1 MPKLTDR
8 FKNAWNAFTSR
19 DPTRT
24 QFDFGPGYYSRPDR
38 KRLGI
43 RNERTIIT
51 SIYNIISIDVAA
63 IPIRHVLVDEQEQ
76 YLDDIKSG
84 LQECLTMRANR
95 DQTARA
101 FIQDIVL
108 SMFDEGCI
116 AVVPTETRGNPFYGS
131 YDILSM
137 RTAKIV
143 QWYPEHVRVR
153 VYNEQIGRQ
162 VERVYPKS
170 MVSIHENPF
179 FNVMNEP
186 NSTLQRLLRKLAQ
199 SDKLDESI
207 TSSKLDLIVQL
218 PYTTKGELMKKRAN
232 TRKKEIEAQLIDSK
246 YGIAYTDGTEKIVQ
260 LNRPVENNM
269 QSQIEYLTS
278 TLYGQ
283 LGITDAILNGTAD
296 ERTMLN
302 YYNRTVEPVLAA
314 IAEPMMCSF
323 LTPNA
328 RTRGHRIKYFRDPFR
343 LVPLVDIANI
353 ADVFERN
360 EIMSS
365 NEFRQVLGMHP
376 SNDPRADMLVNSNMP
391 QDETVPSPQAP
402 EGYEGQM
409 GQIPQEGQ
417 QEYDDP
423 LSVPI
428 SEIM

>member
-1 MPKLTDR
+1 MPTITDR

-19 DPTRT
+19 DPTTTR
-24 QFDFGPGYYSRPDR
+24 FEFGAGYSSRPDR
-38 KRLGI
+38 TRLSV
-43 RNERTIIT
+43 RHDRTIIT
-51 SIYNIISIDVAA
+51 AIYNIISIDVSS
-63 IPIRHVLVDEQEQ
+63 IPLRHVVVDEQGQ
-76 YLDDIKSG
+76 YLRDVSSG
-84 LQECLTMRANR
+84 LEECLTLQANR

-101 FIQDIVL
+101 FIQDVVL

-116 AVVPTETRGNPFYGS
+116 AVVPTKTHGNPYKES
-131 YDILSM
+131 YDILSL

-143 QWYPEHVRVR
+143 QWYPNHVRVR
-153 VYNEQIGRQ
+153 VYNEDKGRQ
-162 VERVYPKS
+162 EERVYPKS
-170 MVSIHENPF
+170 MISIHENPF
-179 FNVMNEP
+179 YNVMNEP

-218 PYTTKGELMKKRAN
+218 PYTAKGELQKKRAS

-246 YGIAYTDGTEKIVQ
+246 YGIAYTDGSEKIIQ

-269 QSQIEYLTS
+269 QSQIEYLTN

-283 LGITDAILNGTAD
+283 LGLTDTILNGTAD

-302 YYNRTVEPVLAA
+302 YFNRTVEPVLAA

-323 LTPNA
+323 LTKNA
-328 RTRGHRIKYFRDPFR
+328 RTRGQRIKYFRDPFR
-343 LVPLVDIANI
+343 LAPLVDIASI

-391 QDETVPSPQAP
+391 QDETVPTPQAP
-402 EGYEGQM
+402 EGYEPESQ
-409 GQIPQEGQ
+409 PQSSL
-417 QEYDDP
+417 DP
-423 LSVPI
+423 MSVPI

>member
-1 MPKLTDR
+1 MPTLSDR

-19 DPTRT
+19 DPTKT
-24 QFDFGPGYYSRPDR
+24 KIDFGPSYYSRPDR
-38 KRLGI
+38 TKLSI
-43 RNERTIIT
+43 RNDRTIIT
-51 SIYNIISIDVAA
+51 AIYNIISIDVSA
-63 IPIRHVLVDEQEQ
+63 IPIRHVIVDKQGQ
-76 YLDDIKSG
+76 YLDDVESG
-84 LQECLTMRANR
+84 LQECLTFRANR

-116 AVVPTETRGNPFYGS
+116 AVVPTETRGNPFEGS
-131 YDILSM
+131 YEILSL

-143 QWYPEHVRVR
+143 QWYPKHVRVQ
-153 VYNEQIGRQ
+153 VYNEATGRRE
-162 VERVYPKS
+162 ERVYPKS
-170 MVSIHENPF
+170 LVSIHENPF

-186 NSTLQRLLRKLAQ
+186 NSTLQRLLHKLSQ
-199 SDKLDESI
+199 SDKLDENI

-218 PYTTKGELMKKRAN
+218 PYVAKGELTKKRAA

-246 YGIAYTDGTEKIVQ
+246 YGIAYTDGTEKIIQ

-283 LGITDAILNGTAD
+283 LGITDTILNGTAD
-296 ERTMLN
+296 EKTMLN

-314 IAEPMMCSF
+314 ITQPMMCSF
-323 LTPNA
+323 ISPNA
-328 RTRGHRIKYFRDPFR
+328 KTRGQRIKYFRDPFR
-343 LVPLVDIANI
+343 LAPLIDIASI

-376 SNDPRADMLVNSNMP
+376 SDDPRADMLVNSNMP
-391 QDETVPSPQAP
+391 QDETVPTPQVP
-402 EGYEGQM
+402 GDGNTEE
-409 GQIPQEGQ
+409 E
-417 QEYDDP
+417 EYNP
-423 LSVPI
+423 MMTPV